1 MRAKRLGQMKPLVND
16 QPFERQKRKDHGPWL
31 EYLHGLEY
39 LQQTGEAKPQ
49 TVVKYPQCL
58 QHTRQIAKMQE
69 QILGETV
76 WDSCPR
82 SAVWTKDHIYGPIRK
97 KECNHR
103 GALPVMPKD
112 TDNLLRSMEW
122 STVSKAALISQSVSR
137 VTSPKRHQW
146 EASPGEFW

>member
-58 QHTRQIAKMQE
+58 QHTRQIAKMQDPWGDRMG
-69 QILGETV
+69 QL
-76 WDSCPR
+76 P
-82 SAVWTKDHIYGPIRK
+82 
-97 KECNHR
+97 KECGLNQ
-103 GALPVMPKD
+103 
-112 TDNLLRSMEW
+112 RSHIWTYQEERM
-122 STVSKAALISQSVSR
+122 Q
-137 VTSPKRHQW
+137 P
-146 EASPGEFW
+146 